1 MGTMPSE
8 FSTQVIKLIKKIP
21 RGRVAT
27 YGQIAA
33 LAGKPHAARGVSWI
47 LSSSSEAHKLPWH
60 RVLNSKG
67 QIAFRWGTRG
77 YLRQKNALEREGID
91 IVDRVQV
98 DLGEYQWKTSA
109 KTSRSKAKSSHFK
122 SIFLQKRRK

>member
-1 MGTMPSE
+1 VQSAVNLVAVATD
-8 FSTQVIKLIKKIP
+8 FSLKVIQTLQKIP

-47 LSSSSEAHKLPWH
+47 LSSSSTAHRLPWH

-67 QIAFRWGTRG
+67 EIAFPWTSRHFVKQKK
-77 YLRQKNALEREGID
+77 YLEAEG
-91 IVDRVQV
+91 VEVTEPNRV
-98 DLGEYQWKTSA
+98 DLKKYQWKKKPAAS
-109 KTSRSKAKSSHFK
+109 KSRGAGW
-122 SIFLQKRRK
+122 